1 MKFLIIVQDL
11 RFTGTSEGIVSRS
24 FISQLRMAYPKAVID
39 VFYIKSHSSHEY
51 NELLGADSIEEHTI
65 SPKIPFI
72 TKWLNKIY
80 WRLFN
85 ESLRERYIQ
94 KLYKKR
100 IASIDYTSYNNVF
113 IRSSG
118 LEYETLL
125 ACKDLPILKKAIIN
139 FHDPYPNF
147 WDPGSNIV
155 LSKLELYRLKRMK
168 EVVNKAKVCISPSG
182 YLSRDLSILYGS
194 NKVFK
199 TLPHQFNESAFDFEI
214 ADDVRLKQKKCT
226 ISYHGTVQLGRDMDL
241 VLDAYIDCVN
251 KNDDI
256 KENTE
261 FILRLKSNQ
270 YNRLKTKYKHVSN
283 IIILEANDF
292 SSSYVEQS
300 EQSDILIILE
310 NNGSY
315 SNILP
320 GKIPVVDATGRQV
333 FCICP
338 KESETRRVVQ
348 GKDFIATTTNHNE
361 VSLKLGALIV
371 KQLNGEQVIS
381 PFATYFSINKF
392 REDINHILNSY

>member
-1 MKFLIIVQDL
+1 MNILVIAQDL
-11 RFTGTSEGIVSRS
+11 RVSGTSEGIVSRS
-24 FISQLRMAYPKAVID
+24 FIAKLRMAYPKAVID
-39 VFYIKSHSSHEY
+39 VFYIKSHDSHDY
-51 NELLGADSIEEHTI
+51 NELLGVDSIEEHTI
-65 SPKIPFI
+65 STKIPFI
-72 TKWLNKIY
+72 TKWINKIY

-94 KLYKKR
+94 KLYKKQ
-100 IASIDYTSYNNVF
+100 IASIDYKSYNHVF

-118 LEYETLL
+118 LEYETIL

-147 WDPGSNIV
+147 WDPGSNII
-155 LSKLELYRLKRMK
+155 LSKLELFRLKRMK
-168 EVVNKAKVCISPSG
+168 EVVDKAKVCISPSG
-182 YLSRDLSILYGS
+182 YLSRDLSLLYGS
-194 NKVFK
+194 NKIFK
-199 TLPHQFNESAFDFEI
+199 TLPHQFNESVFDFEI
-214 ADDVRLKQKKCT
+214 ADNVRIKQKKCS
-226 ISYHGTVQLGRDMDL
+226 ISYHGTLQLGRDIDL

-270 YNRLKTKYKHVSN
+270 YNRLKTKYKHISN

-310 NNGSY
+310 NKGSY

-320 GKIPVVDATGRQV
+320 GKTPVLDKTGSQV
-333 FCICP
+333 FCISP
-338 KESETRRVVQ
+338 IESETRRIVQ
-348 GKDFIATTTNHNE
+348 EKDFIATTTNKDE
-361 VSLKLGALIV
+361 VSLKLSVLIE
-371 KQLNGEQVIS
+371 KQLNGEQVVS
-381 PFATYFSINKF
+381 PFETYFSVNKF
-392 REDINHILNSY
+392 REDISHILNSY